1 MLCCVGLFPGLITP
15 DGMHRLEA
23 EFISLDLHSFLEC
36 QTASAFPATE
46 VIGSEGLGCCKQEH
60 LRQGVPRDRGVSCG
74 MTLIWDLSWTVTCM
88 SSCVSGARDMLG
100 AICTRP

>member
-1 MLCCVGLFPGLITP
+1 MLPGLLRP

-23 EFISLDLHSFLEC
+23 EFISVDLYSFLEC

-46 VIGSEGLGCCKQEH
+46 VIGSGGLGCCKQEH
-60 LRQGVPRDRGVSCG
+60 PRLGAPRDRGVFCG
-74 MTLIWDLSWTVTCM
+74 MTLIWDLSWIMTCM

-100 AICTRP
+100 AI